1 MALVG
6 PGQSKKRRRN
16 NCLRFFGPLKTL
28 LKKLKTKPVEKCIV
42 YTKKIA
48 VFFTILELI
57 MSSNF
62 QLKSEKQSSEKLI
75 PKLAFLKAN
84 FLFC

>member
-1 MALVG
+1 MY
-6 PGQSKKRRRN
+6 
-16 NCLRFFGPLKTL
+16 
-28 LKKLKTKPVEKCIV
+28 CI
-42 YTKKIA
+42 YKKIA

-75 PKLAFLKAN
+75 SKLAFLKEN
-84 FLFC
+84 FLFREFHHIFLEKFFNCEKNRSRFFDLLLPTRYN